1 MRMASRENALVT
13 YTACDPSG
21 VSISVGTRQG
31 VERPRTGAKNRGV
44 SWIVGEGVLGERGWL
59 TVGVDGVSDGRGEGV
74 VGVVGDGERGG
85 GVDQGVADDVVVAA
99 GAQQD
104 PDGGGV
110 PVGSRRLSSTQAT

>member
-1 MRMASRENALVT
+1 
-13 YTACDPSG
+13 
-21 VSISVGTRQG
+21 
-31 VERPRTGAKNRGV
+31 
-44 SWIVGEGVLGERGWL
+44 VGEGVLGERGWL
-59 TVGVDGVSDGRGEGV
+59 TVGGDGVSDGRGEGV

-85 GVDQGVADDVVVAA
+85 SVDQGVADDVVVAA